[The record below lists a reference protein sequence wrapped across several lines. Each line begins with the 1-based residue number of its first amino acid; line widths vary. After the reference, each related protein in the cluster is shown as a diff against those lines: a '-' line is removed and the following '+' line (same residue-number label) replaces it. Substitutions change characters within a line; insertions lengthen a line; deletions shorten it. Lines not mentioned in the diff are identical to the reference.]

1 MSDGG
6 LHPLP
11 RAFNAVSQ
19 LLITVAA
26 ASLNCQCLFSNFP
39 GPHEVGDAEQGED
52 NDNDDRPSKQRY
64 THATISYMHD

>member
-11 RAFNAVSQ
+11 RPFNAVSQ

-26 ASLNCQCLFSNFP
+26 ASLKCQCLFSNFP
-39 GPHEVGDAEQGED
+39 GPHEVVDASI
-52 NDNDDRPSKQRY
+52 RYSTAKSKLPARRFL
-64 THATISYMHD
+64 